1 LLSRIRTST
10 PQSDNQALP
19 CQEAEARAFDIVLAR
34 NLDVTPPNPAGGVF
48 AHRRS
53 RVLSNNPLTHM
64 AAVTALSAGQY
75 CFSLPTSS
83 PGTPAAALM
92 LPQD

>member
-1 LLSRIRTST
+1 MLSRIRTST

-53 RVLSNNPLTHM
+53 RVLSDNPLIPHGGSDG
-64 AAVTALSAGQY
+64 ALGPSQA
-75 CFSLPTSS
+75 C
-83 PGTPAAALM
+83 
-92 LPQD
+92 